1 MSNFWQKRVAQ
12 ESAAEA
18 GHDDNISNIESP
30 EENLETQLTELASE
44 DAQLDGLMRDGET
57 LDSDM
62 EKTEDAIGAAAD
74 AMDEGEEI
82 SETQAE
88 SLEIGQESIRK
99 RWGISNG
106 RVARESFRNGRGAT
120 RIAHESWKDNLKDLW
135 KRLLAFIEN
144 MLNRAKDLKL
154 KVMNVGKSAVTRSK
168 KYEEVLTKL
177 GGKKKTDKISGSW
190 MGKLAIEGKVEPTKS
205 GEIAADLVSGG
216 KSESALVALSEQV
229 KSAAIFAVSD
239 SDGEVSFSGGEGA
252 KEFSGEAAKKL
263 KVLPGFEAEG
273 DGAITPHKVFA
284 LPGGGYYQAA
294 SKLLSGEGNSKI
306 TLIMASYFASG
317 EKVDDNDIAT
327 PATGDLRKANS
338 QLKKIGENYEKVL
351 KDFRKQDEAMSK
363 LKDSI
368 KKTVDNFDKSKDEDR
383 THLRNARQVA
393 NGTLVSMQNANKAI
407 HATVR
412 SVLSG
417 LTGYIGAGIG
427 AYEKA

>member
-1 MSNFWQKRVAQ
+1 MSNFWQKKVAQ
-12 ESAAEA
+12 ESAETA

-44 DAQLDGLMRDGET
+44 DAQLDTLMRDGET
-57 LDSDM
+57 LNADM
-62 EKTEDAIGAAAD
+62 AKTEDAIDTAAD
-74 AMDEGEEI
+74 AMDEGEEL

-99 RWGISNG
+99 RWGITNA

-135 KRLLAFIEN
+135 KRLLAFIEQMIN
-144 MLNRAKDLKL
+144 KAKDLKL
-154 KVMNVGKSAVTRSK
+154 KVMNVGKSAVSRAK
-168 KYEEVLTKL
+168 KYEDAI
-177 GGKKKTDKISGSW
+177 GNMGSKKKKDTISGSW
-190 MGKLAIEGKVEPTKS
+190 MGKLAIEGNVDVTKS
-205 GEIAADLVSGG
+205 ADIAVDMVSGG
-216 KSESALVALSEQV
+216 KASSAVEAFASQLSAVAAYSV
-229 KSAAIFAVSD
+229 AD
-239 SDGEVSFSGGEGA
+239 NDGELKFSADGAA

-273 DGAITPHKVFA
+273 DGEINPHRVYA
-284 LPGGGYYQAA
+284 LPGGNYFQSAVKYI
-294 SKLLSGEGNSKI
+294 SGEGDQK
-306 TLIMASYFASG
+306 LALMQASFFSSG
-317 EKVDDNDIAT
+317 EKVEDNDIPT
-327 PATGDLRKANS
+327 PSSGDLRKANS

-351 KDFRKQDEAMSK
+351 KDFRKQDEGITK
-363 LKDSI
+363 LKDAI

-393 NGTLVSMQNANKAI
+393 NGTLVSAQNANKAI
-407 HATVR
+407 HTTVR
-412 SVLSG
+412 GVLSG